1 MIYNFIDTQIYTV
14 PSAFES
20 LRAMERLKW
29 KDQQNHALCV
39 ANIRNE
45 KGIDILIDALKH
57 LQKNN
62 EFKELNQGQPL
73 LVHVI
78 GIKEAGK
85 YLDSIQKK
93 LDEDLSLI
101 HI

>member
-1 MIYNFIDTQIYTV
+1 MLYILKLKNDILEEIPELESKIEVIYNFIDTQIYTV

-39 ANIRNE
+39 ANIRHE

-57 LQKNN
+57 LQKIMT
-62 EFKELNQGQPL
+62 LR
-73 LVHVI
+73 
-78 GIKEAGK
+78 
-85 YLDSIQKK
+85 S
-93 LDEDLSLI
+93 
-101 HI
+101 